1 MQFHIL
7 SFEGPD
13 AYARAGGIASRVTGL
28 VQALADAAYETH
40 LWFVGD
46 PARSGHES
54 QGNLHLHR
62 WCQWI
67 SQYHPEGV
75 YDAEEGKRTDY
86 AASLPPFLLRETLL
100 PYIQNG
106 GHAVI
111 MAEEW
116 HTVDAVLHLD
126 WLLREAHVRDQVT
139 ILWNANNTFSFHRID
154 WRRLADAA
162 IITTVSRYMK
172 QLMQGWGVNPLVIPN
187 GLPTEALVRPERQA
201 VAAFRAR
208 LRQRTVLCKV
218 ARWDPDKRWI
228 LAIEILG
235 ALKQQGWRPLL
246 IARGGVEAHGG
257 EVLGAAARAGLRVAE
272 RAFLEPGIHGLLK
285 AMENLEETDVVS
297 LRSAITLPPRRV
309 LFHAASAVLANSGH
323 EPFGLVG
330 LETMAVGGVACTGC
344 SGEDYAVPGYNA
356 LVLETNDPREFTALF
371 SELHANPRRERG
383 LRRAGSATAKQY
395 MWAEIIQHLL
405 LPRIHFLAKQAM
417 VTAPEASPRFQQ
429 ARPHPRPLQD
439 DSTPPQ
445 LVTWMA
451 DCLKRRQSSHEDCNR
466 PRVATGK

>member
-1 MQFHIL
+1 MR
-7 SFEGPD
+7 SCTW
-13 AYARAGGIASRVTGL
+13 TGCY
-28 VQALADAAYETH
+28 VRHT
-40 LWFVGD
+40 WGF
-46 PARSGHES
+46 RSPSYGM
-54 QGNLHLHR
+54 R
-62 WCQWI
+62 
-67 SQYHPEGV
+67 
-75 YDAEEGKRTDY
+75 
-86 AASLPPFLLRETLL
+86 
-100 PYIQNG
+100 
-106 GHAVI
+106 
-111 MAEEW
+111 
-116 HTVDAVLHLD
+116 
-126 WLLREAHVRDQVT
+126 
-139 ILWNANNTFSFHRID
+139 NNTFSFHRID
-154 WRRLADAA
+154 WRRLGEAA

-201 VAAFRAR
+201 VGHISCPGCGSGRCSVKWLGGTPISGGSSPLISLERSSSKDGGRYSLPAA
-208 LRQRTVLCKV
+208 
-218 ARWDPDKRWI
+218 
-228 LAIEILG
+228 
-235 ALKQQGWRPLL
+235 ALKRTAAKSL
-246 IARGGVEAHGG
+246 AT
-257 EVLGAAARAGLRVAE
+257 AARAGLRVAE

-371 SELHANPRRERG
+371 SELRANPRRERS

-405 LPRIHFLAKQAM
+405 LPRIHFLAKRAM
-417 VTAPEASPRFQQ
+417 VAAPEASPQAQQ
-429 ARPHPRPLQD
+429 ARPHPCLLQD

-445 LVTWMA
+445 LVEWMA
-451 DCLKRRQSSHEDCNR
+451 DRLKRRHSSREDCDR
-466 PRVATGK
+466 AHVAIVK

>member
-1 MQFHIL
+1 MEFHIL

-13 AYARAGGIASRVTGL
+13 EYARAGGIASRVTGL
-28 VQALADAAYETH
+28 VRALADAAYETH

-46 PARSGHES
+46 SARPGHES

-67 SQYHPEGV
+67 SQYHPSGV
-75 YDAEEGKRTDY
+75 YEAEEGKRADY
-86 AASLPPFLLRETLL
+86 VASLPPFLLQEKLL
-100 PYIQNG
+100 PYIRNG
-106 GHAVI
+106 GHVVI

-154 WRRLADAA
+154 WPRLAEAA

-187 GLPTEALVRPERQA
+187 GLPAEALVRPERQA

-208 LRQRTVLCKV
+208 LRHRTVLCKV

-228 LAIEILG
+228 LAIDILG

-272 RAFLEPGIHGLLK
+272 RVFPEPGIHGLLK

-405 LPRIHFLAKQAM
+405 LPRIHFLAKRAAVASPQ
-417 VTAPEASPRFQQ
+417 ASPRAQQ
-429 ARPHPRPLQD
+429 ARSHPRLHQD
-439 DSTPPQ
+439 DSTSPQ
-445 LVTWMA
+445 LVEWMA
-451 DCLKRRQSSHEDCNR
+451 DRLKRRHSSREDCTR
-466 PRVATGK
+466 AHVAIVK